1 MKPHIFLSLLLFLIT
16 GVRSVAQQTSDPKQA
31 ELLASARLKTM
42 TQVEFKEL
50 AAKARTGDA
59 EAQFWI
65 GRAYDDGRLV
75 PKDSG
80 EAMQW
85 FLKSAEQG
93 YLPALRMYG
102 LASLSIN
109 RAVGERWMR
118 RAGAQGDAAAQ
129 FCLGWAYEE
138 DWFGTIDSQEAL
150 KWYRKSAEGGHPDAQ
165 VELGRRYEEGE
176 GVEKNYAL
184 AAKWYRI
191 AAEHVPNLGGAGQ
204 GSYRLGLLYMEGLG
218 VPQDFTQAYFW
229 FSLHGNA
236 EVNASDA
243 REHLTPAQIREVERL
258 LKQWKEQHRLDPAL
272 AAALHI
278 EN

>member
-1 MKPHIFLSLLLFLIT
+1 
-16 GVRSVAQQTSDPKQA
+16 
-31 ELLASARLKTM
+31 M
-42 TQVEFKEL
+42 TQAEFKEL
-50 AAKARTGDA
+50 TAKANTGDT

-65 GRAYDDGRLV
+65 GRAYEDGQLV
-75 PKDSG
+75 PKDSD

-93 YLPALRMYG
+93 YVPAQRMYG
-102 LASLSIN
+102 LASVSVN
-109 RAVGERWMR
+109 PAVGERWML
-118 RAGAQGDAAAQ
+118 RAGEQGDAEAQ

-150 KWYRKSAEGGHPDAQ
+150 KWYRKAAEGGHPDAQ

-184 AAKWYRI
+184 AAKWYRK

-204 GSYRLGLLYMEGLG
+204 GSYRLGLLYTEGLG

-236 EVNASDA
+236 EANASDA
-243 REHLTPAQIREVERL
+243 RKHLTPAQISEVERL
-258 LKQWKEQHRLDPAL
+258 LEEWKEQHRLDPAV
-272 AAALHI
+272 ATALHI